1 MSKLD
6 GYKLKGFMQSGFVR
20 SMIKPLQWLM
30 LFLFAVPAYAADS
43 TVTNSIFLLGVAMV
57 GFCIF
62 WAMHQSKRRGRNEE
76 QVRQIINT
84 APYPMEVL
92 RLSDGEMLVSNIK
105 AVEAFGLHGR
115 ADNLDA
121 NKAFI
126 HRLLAMVSTQQQI
139 NDVTGHMICSGGTK
153 RDVMVSACLIEFE
166 DIDCALISFNDVTS
180 LKEKEDKLAE
190 LSIADELT
198 GVMNQSHFLEIAQ
211 KELRRTIRY
220 GNAFCVLAIDID
232 GHGILQ
238 EKHGTEVS
246 NKMMRSL
253 AQHCEK
259 TFREV
264 DVVGRL
270 EDNRFVVIVTETH
283 AVNGAKVA
291 ERLRIGTERI
301 SISLGEGKVLH
312 YSLSIGVA
320 GLKPTDTEIHD
331 VINRAECAL
340 EEVKEKGGNL
350 VMEYHADIRGGTS
363 ELGGLDIPIQI

>member
-1 MSKLD
+1 MWKLTD
-6 GYKLKGFMQSGFVR
+6 AVMYKLLGFERTV
-20 SMIKPLQWLM
+20 IKLLKWIMP
-30 LFLFAVPAYAADS
+30 FLFVAPAYAAD
-43 TVTNSIFLLGVAMV
+43 TIVTNSVFLVGVVMV
-57 GFCIF
+57 GFCVF
-62 WAMHQSKRRGRNEE
+62 WAMFQAKRRGRNEE
-76 QVRQIINT
+76 QIRQIINT

-92 RLSDGEMLVSNIK
+92 RLSDGEMLLSNIK
-105 AVEAFGLHGR
+105 AVEAFSLHGR
-115 ADNLDA
+115 SENLDA
-121 NKAFI
+121 NKAFV

-153 RDVMVSACLIEFE
+153 KEVLVSACLIEFE
-166 DIDCALISFNDVTS
+166 GIECALISFNDVTL
-180 LKEKEDKLAE
+180 LKEREDKLAK
-190 LSIADELT
+190 LSISDEQT

-220 GNAFCVLAIDID
+220 GNAFCVLAMDID
-232 GHGILQ
+232 GHDVLL
-238 EKHGTEVS
+238 EKHGVDVS

-270 EDNRFVVIVTETH
+270 EENRFVVIVTETH

-291 ERLRIGTERI
+291 ERLRAGTERI
-301 SISLGEGKVLH
+301 SIPLGEGKNLH

-340 EEVKEKGGNL
+340 DEVKEKGGNL
-350 VMEYHADIRGGTS
+350 VMEYHVDIRGGS
-363 ELGGLDIPIQI
+363 SALGLDIPIQI